1 MSRKRGRV
9 SITGMGAVTVV
20 DVDSVHG
27 AHRVPR
33 YARSDHSTRNA
44 GYKSHSISEW
54 KVCMFDPALL
64 RTFVAVAETLS
75 FTRAAEL
82 LQLSQPTVSQQIRKL
97 EVAAN
102 RILVSRDTRAV
113 ALTDNGDAM
122 LGFARGILAAHDE
135 AAAYFTG
142 SAMRGRLR
150 FGSADDLALDAAAA
164 DPARLPAAVPPD
176 QPRTHRQ
183 PERRARP
190 APARRAARPRLHQAG
205 AGPAGRSAGAP
216 RAPGLGRAQ
225 VAAGRPDAHVP
236 LIVYAA
242 PSLSRDAAI
251 KSLEDAGRTWR
262 ITCNVKD
269 INGALAA
276 LRAGIGVA
284 VFPQNMIPGDL
295 VPVTTAFGLPML
307 GEVDFALLD
316 NPRAAREPVEALIGA
331 IVGRGVGSA

>member
-1 MSRKRGRV
+1 
-9 SITGMGAVTVV
+9 
-20 DVDSVHG
+20 
-27 AHRVPR
+27 
-33 YARSDHSTRNA
+33 
-44 GYKSHSISEW
+44 
-54 KVCMFDPALL
+54 MFDPALL

-97 EVAAN
+97 ETAAN

-122 LGFARGILAAHDE
+122 LGFARSILAAHDE

-150 FGSADDLALDAAAA
+150 FGSADDLAQTQ
-164 DPARLPAAVPPD
+164 LPQILRDFRQLYPQINLELTVSQSAVL
-176 QPRTHRQ
+176 
-183 PERRARP
+183 
-190 APARRAARPRLHQAG
+190 ARRLRAGQLDLVFIKQEPDLPDGRLVRRERLVWVAHKSLQVD
-205 AGPAGRSAGAP
+205 
-216 RAPGLGRAQ
+216 AQ
-225 VAAGRPDAHVP
+225 AHVP

-251 KSLEDAGRTWR
+251 KALEDAGRTWR

-284 VFPQNMIPGDL
+284 VLPQNMIPGDL

-316 NPRAAREPVEALIGA
+316 NPRAARQPVEALIGA
-331 IVGRGVGSA
+331 IVGRGVGPA